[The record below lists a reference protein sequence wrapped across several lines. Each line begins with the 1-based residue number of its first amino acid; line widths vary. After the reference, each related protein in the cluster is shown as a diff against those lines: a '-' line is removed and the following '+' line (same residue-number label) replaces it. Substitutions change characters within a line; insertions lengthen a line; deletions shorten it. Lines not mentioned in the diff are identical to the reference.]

1 MASLTKR
8 KVVCLIS
15 LIFIMGLPTDVRS
28 ISDDNDFGG
37 GFFGSLESM
46 ANTVGGYLRS
56 GMVTCLLPFAFQ
68 QIKDF

>member
-15 LIFIMGLPTDVRS
+15 LVFIMGLPTDVRS
-28 ISDDNDFGG
+28 VSDENDFEG

-56 GMVTCLLPFAFQ
+56 GMVT
-68 QIKDF
+68 